1 VVLKVEVVEE
11 GDFELEVEN
20 LLELEEVEDFKV
32 ILVVLEAAEDF
43 KVEEAED
50 FEVVLVCLEVE
61 VDLELTGATD
71 AATVLGLTVEVV
83 AEEVP
88 EGFV

>member
-32 ILVVLEAAEDF
+32 ILVVLEAAEYF